1 MSKIY
6 LVALE
11 INIEKYL
18 KIVKGNRKAL
28 AIEGALGALGIKKK
42 FRKINVEN
50 LLSSW
55 SILCD
60 ILEKN
65 GSYLEAETF
74 YATLL
79 PDSLNIKGGS
89 EIAINN
95 SFIFSALNGRKNEY
109 ERFLPTP
116 QNSEQR
122 DRAADMVASLG
133 NFDKIEIGVMAF
145 FNESMSDFAEMLLEN
160 RRSIGLPGGEIHVF
174 EYCDDKYVYP
184 SFLDLDSGKID
195 GIIAGNINSRME
207 MSKIRS
213 NIVSLSEKFL
223 IAHRKKSLS
232 AIDEINKW
240 LPPAKSSAT
249 RRSSALKKQGVPVG
263 QKKAQVDKKPSQLKS
278 NLSES
283 KKVDFKEAA
292 DRLVSI
298 TLRVARKEDEIE
310 AGYAFDNTLYEWIAE
325 NNIGPHDFFSLPGE
339 FKAELSQ
346 ALIAHPDLNQGYD
359 DFGGVARI
367 EDEIFKNVCE
377 DVAFAKEY
385 ASVIKNIEKWFEKLA
400 SIG

>member
-1 MSKIY
+1 MSRIY

-60 ILEKN
+60 ILKKN

-89 EIAINN
+89 ESAINN
-95 SFIFSALNGRKNEY
+95 SFVFSALNGRKNEY

-122 DRAADMVASLG
+122 DRAADMVSSLG

-145 FNESMSDFAEMLLEN
+145 FNDSGSEFAELLLSN
-160 RRSIGLPGGEIHVF
+160 RKSIGLPGGEIHIF
-174 EYCDDKYVYP
+174 EYCDDAYVYP
-184 SFLDLDSGKID
+184 SFLDVDSGKID
-195 GIIAGNINSRME
+195 GFFAGNINSRME
-207 MSKIRS
+207 MSKIRE
-213 NIVSLSEKFL
+213 NILSLSGKFL
-223 IAHRKKSLS
+223 IAHRKKSLPS
-232 AIDEINKW
+232 IDEINKW
-240 LPPAKSSAT
+240 LPPAKPASR
-249 RRSSALKKQGVPVG
+249 RRSSTP
-263 QKKAQVDKKPSQLKS
+263 KKAQVNKKPSQHKPT
-278 NLSES
+278 LSES
-283 KKVDFKEAA
+283 KKVDYKDAA
-292 DRLVSI
+292 DRLVFI

-339 FKAELSQ
+339 YKSKLSE

-359 DFGGVARI
+359 EFGGVARI
-367 EDEIFKNVCE
+367 EDEIFRSVCE
-377 DVAFAKEY
+377 DAAFAKEY
-385 ASVIKNIEKWFEKLA
+385 ASVIKNINKWFEKLA